1 MGSLSPPS
9 SDVSVAF
16 YSRDDLRADPTVTK
30 AIFDLINLAF
40 MVHSQ
45 TIGFHKKEPRFW
57 NTDEMLEMVGPNG
70 VLAAASINGQLV
82 ASSSFV
88 PWRPTP
94 GGNVDQALKRDRP
107 KDYAL
112 LEQGG
117 PSYEVKAVVTLQ
129 GPTTSRQGLAGVVNE
144 ALLKHVDQRHPGQ
157 DVLLWIGIAEAQ
169 AGPYWR
175 RRGYERVGDI
185 EIKPTGTWGSDHPF
199 EYMTCIKRV
208 DISRSG

>member
-16 YSRDDLRADPTVTK
+16 YSWDELRADPVITK
-30 AIFDLINLAF
+30 AIFDLINTAF
-40 MVHSQ
+40 MIHSE

-57 NTDEMLEMVGPNG
+57 DTDAMLEMVGPEG
-70 VLAAASINGQLV
+70 VLATASVNNQLV

-88 PWRPTP
+88 PWRPTR
-94 GGNVDQALKRDRP
+94 GGDVDQALQRDRP

-185 EIKPTGTWGSDHPF
+185 EIKPKGTWGSDYPF
-199 EYMTCIKRV
+199 EYMTCLKRV
-208 DISRSG
+208 HMSKSG